1 MDTLLR
7 KSFVMKPVITMII
20 LSFLNLSFAMAD
32 NEVILKAGTYIPLEV
47 MSEISTENMTV
58 GQIIDFKVTKDI
70 MVGKDV
76 VIPFGSIAKG
86 QVTRFEKRKGIGKGA
101 SMQIQLKSVTAKD
114 GTEVSLTGGNLSEN
128 GDNKM
133 VLSIVLTVIF
143 LCPLFLMI
151 KGKQAVIPAGMN
163 ISASVATDTY
173 IKL

>member
-133 VLSIVLTVIF
+133 VLSIVLEF
-143 LCPLFLMI
+143 
-151 KGKQAVIPAGMN
+151 
-163 ISASVATDTY
+163 ISNN
-173 IKL
+173 

>member
-58 GQIIDFKVTKDI
+58 GQMIDFKVTKDI